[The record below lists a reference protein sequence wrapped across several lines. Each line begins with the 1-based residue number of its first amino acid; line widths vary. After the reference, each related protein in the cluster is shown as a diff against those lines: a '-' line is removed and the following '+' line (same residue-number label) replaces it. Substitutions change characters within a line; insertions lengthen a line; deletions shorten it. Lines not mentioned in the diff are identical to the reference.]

1 MSCLIVNM
9 CRPTWPRC
17 VLNRVCVH
25 LQSPVKSVGDDDVL
39 CLEPQAETTMVT
51 YSFRIMI
58 VNPNKKKEFVM
69 AKAQKMCV
77 NVLGFDEIKEIIL
90 SSFPAD
96 IPKPCADKLEFG
108 YIGSGHGLK
117 GKKEWI
123 LDDDDAKQLLKN
135 KKEFTLWCYSQ
146 APASSSKDESKRGSK
161 RSRSPITKAKHGSS
175 HYDVHVNKMAKV
187 DKIYKKV
194 NIVHGNQYT

>member
-1 MSCLIVNM
+1 MLCSIVNM
-9 CRPTWPRC
+9 CTWPRC

-25 LQSPVKSVGDDDVL
+25 LQSPVRSVRDDDVL

-58 VNPNKKKEFVM
+58 VKPFVM
-69 AKAQKMCV
+69 AKAQKTCV

-96 IPKPCADKLEFG
+96 IPKPCANKLGFG

-135 KKEFTLWCYSQ
+135 KKKKEFTLWCYSQ
-146 APASSSKDESKRGSK
+146 PPASSSKDESKRGSK
-161 RSRSPITKAKHGSS
+161 RS
-175 HYDVHVNKMAKV
+175 
-187 DKIYKKV
+187 
-194 NIVHGNQYT
+194 